1 MLLKY
6 KNETGTSVGA
16 NKKLNTENSVD
27 QEIEE
32 FELREILT

>member
-1 MLLKY
+1 MHKMLLKY

-27 QEIEE
+27 
-32 FELREILT
+32 